1 MAFKYKLKEEPFNVG
16 DTKTRGGIKTTIT
29 DLDPETG
36 SVTWDVKNVPAIDS
50 TFKEFKELR
59 RFITQ
64 LARDTEDTVID
75 DLADQ
80 ISKVFNQYRTHIR
93 KKYPKS
99 YKRVNEGDIDEEIDI
114 KAPITQA
121 NLAKANNQINNSSGL
136 ADYILDVINQIK
148 NKEQEGLFN
157 NSNIKQAISFLEKA
171 RGVDEISTSGAAG
184 AYNTPY
190 AFRKKGSKPDDEA
203 YKELGY
209 KLVKEKAL
217 PVVRKKLAKVPKAKK
232 VASKYRMK
240 MPSGLVST
248 LGYTVSEDA
257 TKSANIHKQG
267 QHPGEDLGPGPKAGD
282 EGVTDNAYTK
292 QFKYKLVPKNKDGT
306 YVQKGSGMVVKNLF

>member
-16 DTKTRGGIKTTIT
+16 DTETKGGIKTTIT

-36 SVTWDVKNVPAIDS
+36 AVTWDVKNVPAIDS

-80 ISKVFNQYRTHIR
+80 INNIFNKYRTHIR

-99 YKRVNEGDIDEEIDI
+99 YKRVNEED
-114 KAPITQA
+114 
-121 NLAKANNQINNSSGL
+121 
-136 ADYILDVINQIK
+136 
-148 NKEQEGLFN
+148 
-157 NSNIKQAISFLEKA
+157 
-171 RGVDEISTSGAAG
+171 VDEVSMSGGAG
-184 AYNTPY
+184 AYLTPY
-190 AFRKKGSKPDDEA
+190 AFRLKGQKPNIKA

-209 KLVKEKAL
+209 KEVKEG
-217 PVVRKKLAKVPKAKK
+217 V
-232 VASKYRMK
+232 
-240 MPSGLVST
+240 G
-248 LGYTVSEDA
+248 A
-257 TKSANIHKQG
+257 T
-267 QHPGEDLGPGPKAGD
+267 LGPGPKATED
-282 EGVTDNAYTK
+282 GVKDNAYVK

-306 YVQKGSGMVVKNLF
+306 YVQKGSGLEVSKLF

>member
-1 MAFKYKLKEEPFNVG
+1 MGYKYKLKEIEVG
-16 DTKTRGGIKTTIT
+16 DEEVRDGFLSTVTDIDPQTGGI
-29 DLDPETG
+29 
-36 SVTWDVKNVPAIDS
+36 TWDILQIPNLDKLLDES
-50 TFKEFKELR
+50 
-59 RFITQ
+59 
-64 LARDTEDTVID
+64 D
-75 DLADQ
+75 DLVKTAKGVYVKTKNDKKFLE
-80 ISKVFNQYRTHIR
+80 IYEDSRKLRNTIRTHIR
-93 KKYPKS
+93 NNYPEEYKKS
-99 YKRVNEGDIDEEIDI
+99 RGVNEEIDI
-114 KAPITQA
+114 KAPIAQA

-136 ADYILDVINQIK
+136 ADYILDIINQIK

>member
-99 YKRVNEGDIDEEIDI
+99 YKRVNEED
-114 KAPITQA
+114 
-121 NLAKANNQINNSSGL
+121 
-136 ADYILDVINQIK
+136 
-148 NKEQEGLFN
+148 
-157 NSNIKQAISFLEKA
+157 
-171 RGVDEISTSGAAG
+171 VDEVSTSGGAG
-184 AYNTPY
+184 AYLTPY
-190 AFRKKGSKPDDEA
+190 AFRLKGQKPNIKA

-209 KLVKEKAL
+209 KEVKEG
-217 PVVRKKLAKVPKAKK
+217 V
-232 VASKYRMK
+232 
-240 MPSGLVST
+240 G
-248 LGYTVSEDA
+248 A
-257 TKSANIHKQG
+257 T
-267 QHPGEDLGPGPKAGD
+267 LGPGPAAGED
-282 EGVTDNAYTK
+282 GVKDNAYVK

-306 YVQKGSGMVVKNLF
+306 YVQKGSGLEVNKLF